1 MSPNKR
7 SIVTLRGIWLL
18 NEFNIYARVTLNSPL
33 DTNADIDL
41 PDWSNDK
48 AVTKELKLIKQLP
61 KGEKGVYE
69 NLSNRYL

>member
-18 NEFNIYARVTLNSPL
+18 NVQNIYARVDLKSPL
-33 DTNADIDL
+33 DTNAYIVL
-41 PDWSNDK
+41 PDWTNDK

-69 NLSNRYL
+69 NLSNMYL